1 MDSFLMTYSEQ
12 IGSKRKMH
20 NVQAKT
26 FALNAH
32 GDNQAMAFAHH
43 TNGVK
48 HAMAFFHFVLSRTA
62 FFFSPDVVVLHL
74 ENGNDHDD
82 ARRNLWECHRR
93 FATVVGAT
101 VLVHDAAYA
110 PSPLFLLLC

>member
-1 MDSFLMTYSEQ
+1 MTYSEQ
-12 IGSKRKMH
+12 IGSKIKMH

-32 GDNQAMAFAHH
+32 GDNQAMASAHH
-43 TNGVK
+43 TNDVR
-48 HAMAFFHFVLSRTA
+48 HTMAFFHFVSSRTA
-62 FFFSPDVVVLHL
+62 FFFSHDVVVLHL

-82 ARRNLWECHRR
+82 ARRSLWECHTRLP
-93 FATVVGAT
+93 TVVGAT